1 MEDSARSTSISTPVT
16 RSIASPFLKTAG
28 LLIVSNIFM
37 TVAWY
42 GHLKYK
48 SAPLLVAIFASW
60 GIALFEYMFQVPAN
74 RIGSA
79 TFTVTQLKIMQE
91 CITLFVFTI
100 IAYLLF
106 GQTLTVNSMISY
118 ALIIAAVYFAFLG
131 KRGDPEVKPAS
142 SVHTSEIRED
152 TTPS

>member
-1 MEDSARSTSISTPVT
+1 
-16 RSIASPFLKTAG
+16 
-28 LLIVSNIFM
+28 M
-37 TVAWY
+37 TFAWY

-48 SAPLLVAIFASW
+48 SVPLLVAIFASW

-79 TFTVTQLKIMQE
+79 AFTVTQLKIMQE

-106 GQTLTVNSMISY
+106 GQKLTVNSMISY

-131 KRGDPEVKPAS
+131 KGQEPEAKPTS
-142 SVHTSEIRED
+142 SINTSEMRED
-152 TTPS
+152 ITSM

>member
-1 MEDSARSTSISTPVT
+1 MKAVF
-16 RSIASPFLKTAG
+16 FLV
-28 LLIVSNIFM
+28 ISNIFM

-42 GHLKYK
+42 GHLKHRDRPLV
-48 SAPLLVAIFASW
+48 SAILASW
-60 GIALFEYMFQVPAN
+60 GIALFEYVFQVPAN

-106 GQTLTVNSMISY
+106 GQKLTVNSMISY

-131 KRGDPEVKPAS
+131 KRGEPEVEPEGS
-142 SVHTSEIRED
+142 
-152 TTPS
+152 TPTFENT

>member
-1 MEDSARSTSISTPVT
+1 
-16 RSIASPFLKTAG
+16 
-28 LLIVSNIFM
+28 
-37 TVAWY
+37 
-42 GHLKYK
+42 
-48 SAPLLVAIFASW
+48 
-60 GIALFEYMFQVPAN
+60 MFQVPAN

-106 GQTLTVNSMISY
+106 GQKLTVNSMISY

-131 KRGDPEVKPAS
+131 KRREPEVEPAS
-142 SVHTSEIRED
+142 SVHTSEMRED

>member
-1 MEDSARSTSISTPVT
+1 MEHSARSASISKLGTGFPT
-16 RSIASPFLKTAG
+16 SPLLKTAG
-28 LLIVSNIFM
+28 LLIVSNVFM
-37 TVAWY
+37 TFAWY

-48 SAPLLVAIFASW
+48 SVSLLVAIFASW

-74 RIGSA
+74 RFGSA

-106 GQTLTVNSMISY
+106 GQKLTVNSMISY
-118 ALIIAAVYFAFLG
+118 ALIIAAVYFAFLD
-131 KRGDPEVKPAS
+131 KRQNPEVKPVS
-142 SVHTSEIRED
+142 SVHTSELRED
-152 TTPS
+152 TTPN